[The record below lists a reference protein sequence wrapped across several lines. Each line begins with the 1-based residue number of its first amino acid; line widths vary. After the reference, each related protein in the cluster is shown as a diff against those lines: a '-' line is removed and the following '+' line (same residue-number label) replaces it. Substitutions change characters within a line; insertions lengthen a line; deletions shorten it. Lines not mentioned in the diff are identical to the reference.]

1 MRLRHVLAASLLCAL
16 APSLASATEPAE
28 ARTEVKRSAVLD
40 IPFTKFQ
47 LSNGL
52 TVIFHEDHTQPVVA
66 TNLSVNVGS
75 RDEPAKRTG
84 FAHLFEHLMFMGT
97 ERVPEKMFDAWM
109 EQEGG
114 SNNAWTSNDRTVYHD
129 VGPSHALPLLLWM
142 EADRVSTLGRQI
154 TLAKLDAQRDV
165 VKNERR
171 QTSENEPYGKAELVL
186 PELLFPEGH
195 PYHHPVIGSHEDLT
209 AASVD
214 DVRGFFAR
222 HYVPQNMSLVVA
234 GDFDPATVRP
244 LVERYFGSIP
254 RGPEPGA
261 RPSAPQPRH
270 AADRRQTIDDNVS
283 LPKLIVAWPS
293 PAHLAEGDAELDL
306 LSQVLSAGKGS
317 RLYKSLVYEKK
328 LAQSVEAAQM
338 SMAIGSYFTIEV
350 LMRPGVSFETIERTL
365 EAELDQ
371 VRATPVSTE
380 ELTRARNAFEA
391 HFVERLQSVATRASL
406 LNGYFAEAGEPGFIA
421 KDLRRYQDA
430 TPDGLLAFAKSTL
443 TPIGRSLIRIKPAG
457 APDPVDAAPAPTSGP
472 KGAATRDVKKPAS
485 KGAGA
490 TTGVK
495 ASGGTKR

>member
-1 MRLRHVLAASLLCAL
+1 MRLRTVFAASLLCAL
-16 APSLASATEPAE
+16 ASSPAGAASPEG
-28 ARTEVKRSAVLD
+28 ARTEVNKSAVLD
-40 IPFTKFQ
+40 IPFSKYQ

-52 TVIFHEDHTQPVVA
+52 TVIFHEDHTQPLVA

-109 EQEGG
+109 EKEGG

-129 VGPSHALPLLLWM
+129 VAPSHALPLLLWM
-142 EADRVSTLGRQI
+142 EADRASTLGRQI
-154 TLAKLDAQRDV
+154 TLDKLDAQRDV

-171 QTSENEPYGKAELVL
+171 QTSENEPYGKAELIL

-214 DVRGFFAR
+214 DVRDFFAR

-234 GDFDPATVRP
+234 GDFDPAVVRP

-254 RGPEPGA
+254 RGPEPAA
-261 RPSAPQPRH
+261 RPVATSPVH
-270 AADRRQTIDDNVS
+270 DEDRRQTIDDNVT

-293 PAHLAEGDAELDL
+293 PAHLAPGDAELDL

-328 LAQSVEAAQM
+328 LAQSVTAYQASM
-338 SMAIGSYFTIEV
+338 SIGSYFAIEV
-350 LMRPGVSFETIERTL
+350 LLRPSVSFETIEKAL
-365 EAELDQ
+365 QAELDSVLQ
-371 VRATPVSTE
+371 EKVSAE
-380 ELTRARNAFEA
+380 ELSRARNAFESN
-391 HFVERLQSVATRASL
+391 FVERLQSLATRASM
-406 LNGYFAEAGEPGFIA
+406 LNGYFAETGDPGYIA
-421 KDLRRYQDA
+421 RDLGRYQTA
-430 TPDGLLAFAKSTL
+430 TTDGLLGFAKSTL
-443 TPIGRSLIRIKPAG
+443 TPKGRVLLRIKAAG
-457 APDPVDAAPAPTSGP
+457 EKEPSDASPEPNPTKNDSP
-472 KGAATRDVKKPAS
+472 KTS
-485 KGAGA
+485 AGSA
-490 TTGVK
+490 
-495 ASGGTKR
+495 R

>member
-1 MRLRHVLAASLLCAL
+1 MHSRLAL
-16 APSLASATEPAE
+16 AVSLVVGLSSMPADAAEPAAP
-28 ARTEVKRSAVLD
+28 ARQENRAAVLD

-52 TVIFHEDHTQPVVA
+52 TVIFHEDHTQPLVA

-97 ERVPEKMFDAWM
+97 DRVPEKMFDAWM

-129 VGPSHALPLLLWM
+129 VAPSHALPLLLWM

-234 GDFDPATVRP
+234 GDFDAAAVKP
-244 LVERYFGSIP
+244 LVERFFGSIP

-261 RPSAPQPRH
+261 RPTAPQPKH
-270 AADRRQTIDDNVS
+270 DADRRQTIDDNVS

-293 PAHLAEGDAELDL
+293 PAHLAPGDAELDL

-317 RLYKSLVYEKK
+317 RLYKTLVYEKK

-338 SMAIGSYFTIEV
+338 SMAVGSYFTIEV
-350 LMRPGVSFETIERTL
+350 LLRPGVSFETIERTL
-365 EAELDQ
+365 EGELDQ
-371 VRATPVSTE
+371 IRATPVSTE
-380 ELTRARNAFEA
+380 ELTRARNAFES

-406 LNGYFAEAGEPGFIA
+406 LNGYFAETGDPGFIA

-430 TPDGLLAFAKSTL
+430 TPDALLGLAKTTL
-443 TPIGRSLIRIKPAG
+443 TSTGRVLIRIKPAG
-457 APDPVDAAPAPTSGP
+457 APDPVDVPPEPKSEPQRGP
-472 KGAATRDVKKPAS
+472 KG
-485 KGAGA
+485 GA
-490 TTGVK
+490 TKSVQAPAGRATT
-495 ASGGTKR
+495 SGGAKR